1 MGLKQQPKCK
11 DKTCQFCTGK
21 YCTILK
27 QKPDDEC
34 PFRKVRKS
42 SAEKAKERYQWIKE
56 NHICMRCLKQDA
68 YTLSGRV
75 LCFDCT
81 QERHKY
87 YKNYY
92 FKKSKELLE
101 NAKEKRAECSQQ
113 GICTCC
119 MKRKADDGFKLCSN
133 CRAQKR
139 KKHREDA
146 ERKGI
151 VTNETLPYLDVCH
164 RCRREPLMEG
174 KNVCESCYEELV
186 ENIAKNRQSR
196 LFV

>member
-1 MGLKQQPKCK
+1 
-11 DKTCQFCTGK
+11 
-21 YCTILK
+21 
-27 QKPDDEC
+27 
-34 PFRKVRKS
+34 
-42 SAEKAKERYQWIKE
+42 
-56 NHICMRCLKQDA
+56 
-68 YTLSGRV
+68 
-75 LCFDCT
+75 
-81 QERHKY
+81 
-87 YKNYY
+87 
-92 FKKSKELLE
+92 
-101 NAKEKRAECSQQ
+101 
-113 GICTCC
+113 